1 MPNDLSDSERAAS
14 FVYDSETDR
23 VVYAIRPGMRLVRTV
38 RPDGVTQYRIES
50 WGRLPDDL
58 NPEPNRWIT
67 THAGPKQLSQEA
79 AIRWGRTAAEQP
91 PERPFL
97 GMGLR

>member
-1 MPNDLSDSERAAS
+1 MPNDLSATERAAN
-14 FVYDSETDR
+14 FMYDPETDR
-23 VVYAIRPGMRLVRTV
+23 VVYPIRPGVRLVRAT
-38 RPDGVTQYRIES
+38 RPDGVAQYRIES

-58 NPEPNRWIT
+58 DIDSNRWVT
-67 THAGPKQLSQEA
+67 THAGPEA
-79 AIRWGRTAAEQP
+79 LPPDSAINWAKTAADRP

>member
-1 MPNDLSDSERAAS
+1 MPNDLTDNERAAN

-23 VVYAIRPGMRLVRTV
+23 VMYPVRPGMRLVRTM
-38 RPDGVTQYRIES
+38 RPDGIAQYRIES

-58 NPEPNRWIT
+58 TPEPNRWIT
-67 THAGPKQLSQEA
+67 THAGPEQLPPEA
-79 AIRWGRTAAEQP
+79 AIQWARTTADKP